1 MIATS
6 GGVFHHAQ
14 ITVTDIER
22 SRAFYAGVLGFRE
35 LARPSFPHPG
45 AWFEMG
51 SGQELHI
58 VRPPSE
64 PLWRASETMQIFET
78 HLALR
83 VSDFWAAVDHLRSH
97 GYSEALP
104 DEDPLKMVVRLD
116 SPTRYPQAYVLDPD
130 RHLIEFNA
138 SSAAVQ
144 AGVK

>member
-1 MIATS
+1 
-6 GGVFHHAQ
+6 
-14 ITVTDIER
+14 
-22 SRAFYAGVLGFRE
+22 
-35 LARPSFPHPG
+35 
-45 AWFEMG
+45 MG